1 MTGTGEH
8 VQVEEAV
15 VVCPSCGEVY
25 DSPESAAAVV
35 RNLRF
40 CVNLTCLQDLW
51 RFPLDEVLAR
61 GREGMRPERRV
72 G

>member
-1 MTGTGEH
+1 MGMTGTGEH
-8 VQVEEAV
+8 VEIEEA

-25 DSPESAAAVV
+25 DSPEAAAAVL

-51 RFPLDEVLAR
+51 RYPLDAVLAR
-61 GREGMRPERRV
+61 GREGLAERRV